1 MSCKKN
7 AISYGIWA
15 LYLMV
20 VGIVLSF
27 MGMVVG
33 GQNTGVPY
41 MALILLALAFGIL
54 FLVYF
59 LAKKIVDSVQVKKMA
74 SGRAALV
81 EGILVVLFLLAG
93 IEMRVLMI
101 GDAGE

>member
-59 LAKKIVDSVQVKKMA
+59 LAKKIVDSVQ
-74 SGRAALV
+74 
-81 EGILVVLFLLAG
+81 
-93 IEMRVLMI
+93 
-101 GDAGE
+101 